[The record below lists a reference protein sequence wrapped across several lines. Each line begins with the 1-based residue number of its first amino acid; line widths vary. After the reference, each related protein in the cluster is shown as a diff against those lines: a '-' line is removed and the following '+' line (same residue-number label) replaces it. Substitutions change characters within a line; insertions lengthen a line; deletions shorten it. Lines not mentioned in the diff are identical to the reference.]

1 MGDES
6 EVRSAQHRDLV
17 PHHVGFIMDGNGRWA
32 EDRNLPRTEGHSQGA
47 NALRQII
54 RTADERGISE
64 LTCYALSTENYIHRS
79 SEEIAFL
86 MELLVQHLRQ
96 EREELQ
102 RMQVQFRAIGR
113 LHSLPQETQDTISQ
127 VVTETAGN
135 RGMVLRLAI
144 NYGGRAEIAD
154 ALDSIC
160 HAEVD
165 VREQTGTDRESL
177 VSQHLYESEMSD
189 LDLLIRTGGEIRISN
204 FLLWQ
209 SSYAELYFTPVL
221 WPDFSEEQLDS
232 ALAEYAR
239 RIRRFG
245 SIPSGSPKGD
255 A

>member
-1 MGDES
+1 
-6 EVRSAQHRDLV
+6 
-17 PHHVGFIMDGNGRWA
+17 
-32 EDRNLPRTEGHSQGA
+32 
-47 NALRQII
+47 
-54 RTADERGISE
+54 
-64 LTCYALSTENYIHRS
+64 
-79 SEEIAFL
+79 
-86 MELLVQHLRQ
+86 
-96 EREELQ
+96 
-102 RMQVQFRAIGR
+102 
-113 LHSLPQETQDTISQ
+113 
-127 VVTETAGN
+127 
-135 RGMVLRLAI
+135 MVLRLAI